1 MNAATL
7 TALLPV
13 LVPAAGG
20 LWILGAIAILQ
31 RRTLRVCAW
40 LALLT
45 LFMSGTFAAMLLREG
60 GRRTILHGALVCD
73 PQSLAFHLIFCTVA
87 ALSVLVSMA
96 HLEAVHWP
104 HGEFYALLLFAVSG
118 MTIMASTESLLSIF
132 LGLEIL
138 SIPLYVLA
146 GFTRDRVYAIEAA
159 LKYFLLGAFATGFTL
174 YGMALLYGAS
184 GRLDLGGVASALAA
198 GQGTIDPL
206 LMVGGALLLIGLS
219 FKIAAVPFHFWAPD
233 VYQGSLAPVAGFMAT
248 GTKAAAFATLLRVVT
263 MTLDQPLARDR
274 FVSVTTVIAI
284 LTMVVGNVV
293 AIAQQNIKR
302 MLAYSS
308 IANAGYLLV
317 ALAAVVKSQARGGS
331 LFFYLAVYGFMT
343 VGAFAV
349 AAVLGREGESDQGYA
364 LSAYAGLGRRR
375 PMLAAAMT
383 VFMLSLTGLPP
394 AAGFMAKFTIFRDAV
409 NADLVPLAAIA
420 LVTSVIG
427 AFYYLRVVVQ
437 MYFREPAPAGSVP
450 ETRIAF
456 TDAVAIAVAA
466 AAILGIGLFPSALLD
481 LARFAG

>member
-1 MNAATL
+1 
-7 TALLPV
+7 
-13 LVPAAGG
+13 
-20 LWILGAIAILQ
+20 
-31 RRTLRVCAW
+31 
-40 LALLT
+40 
-45 LFMSGTFAAMLLREG
+45 
-60 GRRTILHGALVCD
+60 
-73 PQSLAFHLIFCTVA
+73 
-87 ALSVLVSMA
+87 
-96 HLEAVHWP
+96 
-104 HGEFYALLLFAVSG
+104 
-118 MTIMASTESLLSIF
+118 
-132 LGLEIL
+132 
-138 SIPLYVLA
+138 
-146 GFTRDRVYAIEAA
+146 
-159 LKYFLLGAFATGFTL
+159 
-174 YGMALLYGAS
+174 
-184 GRLDLGGVASALAA
+184 
-198 GQGTIDPL
+198 
-206 LMVGGALLLIGLS
+206 MVGGALLLIGLS

-317 ALAAVVKSQARGGS
+317 ALAAVVKSEGRGGS

>member
-317 ALAAVVKSQARGGS
+317 ALAAVVKSEGRGGS